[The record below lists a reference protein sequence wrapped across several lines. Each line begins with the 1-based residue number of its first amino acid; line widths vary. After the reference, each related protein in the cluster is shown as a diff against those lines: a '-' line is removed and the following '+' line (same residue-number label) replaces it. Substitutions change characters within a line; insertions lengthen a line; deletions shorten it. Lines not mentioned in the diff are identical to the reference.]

1 MRAFLFVLL
10 APFLLLGD
18 AYVAYDVSG
27 GRFGDHLSD
36 YLHGRWVEYKT
47 GVPMIYAPFAFS
59 DALILHTKKSMIKEE
74 KLTFEKTID
83 CHRLEDVLHNLS
95 GQENILFRIPHFT
108 GFSIDSV
115 VNVPL
120 GNTYFPKC
128 FLVDWRDKP
137 FLELMREE
145 ISPISNSMCLFKPDS
160 LSTSIA
166 LHFRDGGGIDK
177 PEWLWC
183 FPLRFPPKTFYKK
196 ALSDLIESLPAV
208 PLFIGIFT
216 DSRQPNVVRDEF
228 AQFLSQTF
236 PKNKIEVV
244 LSSSSRG
251 DGAGVLEDF
260 FSIETFDYVIGAESL
275 YSQNAARLGK
285 CLLSIRPQV
294 FAQDHQKGN
303 VFALTGIDMR
313 YKIAKNHQ
321 ILPFDPK
328 AGNLILDIQAIL
340 KRAWYCYKNNCF
352 FDLTLSNPLYE
363 RLNFAFPAPM
373 EREDALIVQDEELY
387 PCSDIDWD
395 DKLFLALARGY
406 FVPKMAFKIPVD
418 KITPSVA
425 LLDTVNEL
433 EHYFSLVEK
442 NGWKKHQVTLVFTGE
457 PDAKK
462 EALTLLYFTRKLKKL
477 GLINVEVKSLSIQ
490 RDPLEAFVAIG
501 FHDQVITTPSFLVET
516 AAKLFSPNPAI
527 VVK

>member
-1 MRAFLFVLL
+1 MRMFLLIFL
-10 APFLLLGD
+10 APFLLFAD
-18 AYVAYDVSG
+18 AYVAYEVSG

-47 GVPMIYAPFAFS
+47 GVPLIYAPFAFS
-59 DALILHTKKSMIKEE
+59 DALMLHTKQSMMKKD

-83 CHRLEDVLHNLS
+83 CHRVEDVLNNLS
-95 GQENILFRIPHFT
+95 GQGNVLFRIPHFT

-120 GNTYFPKC
+120 GNAYFPKC

-137 FLELMREE
+137 FLDLMREE
-145 ISPISNSMCLFKPDS
+145 ISPISNSITLFKPDS
-160 LSTSIA
+160 RSTSIA

-183 FPLRFPPKTFYKK
+183 FPLRFPPKAFYKK
-196 ALSDLIESLPAV
+196 ALLDLIESLPAD

-216 DSRQPNVVRDEF
+216 DSRQPNVVRNEF

-236 PKNKIEVV
+236 PRKKIEVV
-244 LSSSSRG
+244 LSSSSKG

-260 FSIETFDYVIGAESL
+260 FSIATFDYVIGAESL

-303 VFALTGIDMR
+303 VFAPTAIDMR

-321 ILPFDPK
+321 ILSFDPQ
-328 AGNLILDIQAIL
+328 GRNFIQDVQAIL
-340 KRAWYCYKNNCF
+340 KRAWYCYKNNDF
-352 FDLTLSNPLYE
+352 FDLTLSDPFYE
-363 RLNFAFPAPM
+363 RLNYAFLKPL
-373 EREDALIVQDEELY
+373 EREYSLMVQDEELY
-387 PCSDIDWD
+387 PFNDIEWD
-395 DKLFLALARGY
+395 DQLFLSLARGY

-418 KITPSVA
+418 KQTPSVA

-433 EHYFSLVEK
+433 EHYFSFVEK

-462 EALTLLYFTRKLKKL
+462 EALALLYFTRKLKKL
-477 GLINVEVKSLSIQ
+477 GSVNVEVKGLSIKG
-490 RDPLEAFVAIG
+490 DPLEAFVAIG

-516 AAKLFSPNPAI
+516 AAKLFSPNQAI